1 MLLRSHPVI
10 PLCQP
15 PTLAHLL
22 QCHGTKT
29 LRRRPG
35 YLRTRDYGIV
45 DDPRDSYSC
54 LYCGPSSP
62 VSQPRHASPE
72 PAPVL
77 SLPIASPCNC
87 CHSGSTPLCRALH
100 VWLTPPPCPCLPPAC
115 PCLPL
120 PAIPSLP
127 AV

>member
-1 MLLRSHPVI
+1 MLLRSHPVT

-62 VSQPRHASPE
+62 VSHPGMQASRQLKALSQPRS
-72 PAPVL
+72 
-77 SLPIASPCNC
+77 
-87 CHSGSTPLCRALH
+87 
-100 VWLTPPPCPCLPPAC
+100 
-115 PCLPL
+115 
-120 PAIPSLP
+120 
-127 AV
+127 